1 MPQPPALDFVPVELV
16 FKGLAQKSGDKTRA
30 PDSLTKAVNVVFDK
44 EGVLN
49 KRRGYQFV
57 DLGQSVNRF
66 DDDAVMLRV
75 ATRRDELIVFTYD
88 YIAALGSKDA
98 ALRGVDAFVYRG
110 PNNRG
115 NGRMEH
121 VGTSRLSTEVTEPED

>member
-1 MPQPPALDFVPVELV
+1 MPPALDFVPVELI
-16 FKGLAQKSGDKTRA
+16 FKGLAQKAGDKTRP
-30 PDSLTKAVNVVFDK
+30 PDSLTRAVNVTFDK

-57 DLGQSVNRF
+57 DAGATVNRF

-75 ATRRDELIVFTYD
+75 TTRRDELVVFTYD
-88 YIAALGSKDA
+88 YVAALGSKDGA
-98 ALRGVDAFVYRG
+98 MRGVDALVYRG

-115 NGRMEH
+115 NGRMEF
-121 VGTSRLSTEVTEPED
+121 VATSRLSREAPDETED